1 MIFDNNTM
9 EIMLEHAKEE
19 YPKECCGILLGSQV
33 EHIKVVKKIVT
44 MTNISKDGSKENNF
58 LISPIE
64 MIEQEKKAIK
74 EGFFI
79 LGFYHSH
86 PEYDAVPSKK
96 DMLYMIPE
104 QSYPII
110 SIKVAY
116 NKTNFKVRSFVKVIN
131 KEKHM
136 EEIIEEE
143 VECK

>member
-1 MIFDNNTM
+1 MP
-9 EIMLEHAKEE
+9 KKE

-44 MTNISKDGSKENNF
+44 MKNTEKEGREENNF

-64 MIEQEKKAIK
+64 MIDQEKKAIK
-74 EGFFI
+74 EGLLI

-86 PEYDAVPSKK
+86 PEYDAIPSKK

-110 SIKVAY
+110 SIKEAY
-116 NKTNFKVRSFVKVIN
+116 NETNCKVRSFVKVIN
-131 KEKHM
+131 KENYR

-143 VECK
+143 IQCK

>member
-9 EIMLEHAKEE
+9 EIMLEHAKKE

-33 EHIKVVKKIVT
+33 ENIKVVKKIVT

-74 EGFFI
+74 EGLLI

-86 PEYDAVPSKK
+86 PEYDAIPSKK

-110 SIKVAY
+110 SIKEAY
-116 NKTNFKVRSFVKVIN
+116 NETNCKVRSFVKVIN
-131 KEKHM
+131 KENYR

-143 VECK
+143 IQCK